1 VKLRSVLASL
11 PAYVPGKTVPGAIK
25 LASNE
30 TPYPPLPYVL
40 ERVAEVTAE
49 RVRPRHALRHAG
61 YQIPRTEATFLW
73 FPLGDAT
80 TEWAAALEQRRTGDR
95 QLGPGERTLPAG
107 RPRIGTSAA
116 ERPAYPA
123 RPVGVASGL

>member
-1 VKLRSVLASL
+1 VLGGPGATRRTWQAGRVKLRSVLASL

-40 ERVAEVTAE
+40 EPVA
-49 RVRPRHALRHAG
+49 
-61 YQIPRTEATFLW
+61 
-73 FPLGDAT
+73 
-80 TEWAAALEQRRTGDR
+80 RTGDR